1 LSFIN
6 RDGSFT
12 ADATFGLRRL
22 ALVAGVGVISRS
34 ELFPANPA
42 PWLVNHFR
50 RRVRGVTEAE
60 RITRASKSNLALAFA
75 ALPERRRRDMSTFY
89 AFCRIVDDIVD
100 EPAPRAEKE
109 AALAIWRQGVRAQ
122 APGESAL
129 AAPVREI
136 IARYKL
142 SVDHFIEIIAGM
154 EMDLDGA
161 SYATWEQLELYCHRV
176 ASVVGLVSL
185 GIFGAT
191 DPGAREYALKLG
203 LAFQLTN
210 ILRDV
215 GQDFANDGRIYLPQ
229 EDMMRFGVTR
239 EEIAS
244 GNRSEAFLALM
255 DFESV
260 RAQEFYRAALAA
272 RPSADRRAL
281 VAAEIMRA
289 VYSRLLEK
297 MRLDRWRVFDRRY
310 SLGKLTKLWL
320 VVRGRLGT
328 LG

>member
-1 LSFIN
+1 M
-6 RDGSFT
+6 
-12 ADATFGLRRL
+12 
-22 ALVAGVGVISRS
+22 
-34 ELFPANPA
+34 
-42 PWLVNHFR
+42 
-50 RRVRGVTEAE
+50 TEAE
-60 RITRASKSNLALAFA
+60 KITRASKSNLALAFA
-75 ALPERRRRDMSTFY
+75 ALPKERRRDMSTFY
-89 AFCRIVDDIVD
+89 AFCRLVDDIVD
-100 EPAPRAEKE
+100 EPAPRAEKV
-109 AALAIWRQGVRAQ
+109 AALATWRSAVRVET
-122 APGESAL
+122 PHESAL
-129 AAPVREI
+129 AAPVRDI
-136 IARYKL
+136 IARHKL
-142 SVDHFIEIIAGM
+142 SVDHFLKIIAGM

-185 GIFGAT
+185 GIFGADT
-191 DPGAREYALKLG
+191 LRSREYALKLG

-215 GQDFANDGRIYLPQ
+215 GQDFANEGRVYLPQ

-239 EEIAS
+239 EDLAA
-244 GNRSEAFLALM
+244 GRRSEAFLALM

-260 RAQEFYRAALAA
+260 RAEEFYRAALAA
-272 RPSADRRAL
+272 RPAADRRAL

-320 VVRGRLGT
+320 VLRGWLG
-328 LG
+328 LN

>member
-1 LSFIN
+1 
-6 RDGSFT
+6 
-12 ADATFGLRRL
+12 
-22 ALVAGVGVISRS
+22 
-34 ELFPANPA
+34 
-42 PWLVNHFR
+42 
-50 RRVRGVTEAE
+50 
-60 RITRASKSNLALAFA
+60 
-75 ALPERRRRDMSTFY
+75 
-89 AFCRIVDDIVD
+89 VDDIVD

-109 AALAIWRQGVRAQ
+109 AGLVTWRKAVRA
-122 APGESAL
+122 ATPGESPL
-129 AAPVREI
+129 AEPVRGLIERYALSVEDFDEI
-136 IARYKL
+136 IT
-142 SVDHFIEIIAGM
+142 GM

-185 GIFGAT
+185 GIFGAK
-191 DPGAREYALKLG
+191 DPGAREYALRLG

-239 EEIAS
+239 EDIAS
-244 GNRSEAFLALM
+244 GRRNEAFLALM

-260 RAQEFYRAALAA
+260 RADEFYRAALAA
-272 RPSADRRAL
+272 RPAADRKAL

-297 MRLDRWRVFDRRY
+297 MRLDRWQVFDRRY

-320 VVRGRLGT
+320 VLRGWLG
-328 LG
+328 LN

>member
-1 LSFIN
+1 
-6 RDGSFT
+6 
-12 ADATFGLRRL
+12 
-22 ALVAGVGVISRS
+22 
-34 ELFPANPA
+34 
-42 PWLVNHFR
+42 
-50 RRVRGVTEAE
+50 VTEAE
-60 RITRASKSNLALAFA
+60 HITRASKSNLALAFA
-75 ALPERRRRDMSTFY
+75 ALPRERRRDMSTFY
-89 AFCRIVDDIVD
+89 AFCRVVDDIVD
-100 EPAPRAEKE
+100 EPAPRDEKV
-109 AALAIWRQGVRAQ
+109 AALATWRSAVRAQ
-122 APGESAL
+122 TPGESAL

-136 IARYKL
+136 IARHSL
-142 SVDHFIEIIAGM
+142 DVEHFLEIIAGM

-185 GIFGAT
+185 GIFCA
-191 DPGAREYALKLG
+191 DVRRAREYALKLG

-215 GQDFANDGRIYLPQ
+215 GQDFANEGRVYLPQ
-229 EDMMRFGVTR
+229 EDMIRFGVTR
-239 EEIAS
+239 DDIAA
-244 GNRSEAFLALM
+244 GRRNEAFLALM

-260 RAQEFYRAALAA
+260 RADEFYRAALAA
-272 RPSADRRAL
+272 RPAEDRKAL

-320 VVRGRLGT
+320 VLRGWLGA

>member
-1 LSFIN
+1 
-6 RDGSFT
+6 
-12 ADATFGLRRL
+12 
-22 ALVAGVGVISRS
+22 
-34 ELFPANPA
+34 
-42 PWLVNHFR
+42 
-50 RRVRGVTEAE
+50 
-60 RITRASKSNLALAFA
+60 
-75 ALPERRRRDMSTFY
+75 
-89 AFCRIVDDIVD
+89 
-100 EPAPRAEKE
+100 
-109 AALAIWRQGVRAQ
+109 
-122 APGESAL
+122 
-129 AAPVREI
+129 
-136 IARYKL
+136 
-142 SVDHFIEIIAGM
+142 VDHFLEIIAGM

-185 GIFGAT
+185 GIFGAK

-215 GQDFANDGRIYLPQ
+215 GQDFANEGRIYLPQ

-239 EEIAS
+239 EDLAS
-244 GNRSEAFLALM
+244 GRRNEAFLALM

-260 RAQEFYRAALAA
+260 RADEFYRAAVAS
-272 RPSADRRAL
+272 RPASDRKAL

-297 MRLDRWRVFDRRY
+297 MRLDRWQVFDRRY

-320 VVRGRLGT
+320 VLRGWLG
-328 LG
+328 LN

>member
-1 LSFIN
+1 M
-6 RDGSFT
+6 
-12 ADATFGLRRL
+12 
-22 ALVAGVGVISRS
+22 
-34 ELFPANPA
+34 
-42 PWLVNHFR
+42 
-50 RRVRGVTEAE
+50 TEAE
-60 RITRASKSNLALAFA
+60 KITRASKSNLALAFA
-75 ALPERRRRDMSTFY
+75 ALPKERRRDMSTFY

-100 EPAPRAEKE
+100 EPAPREEKV
-109 AALAIWRQGVRAQ
+109 AALTTWSSAVRAQ
-122 APGESAL
+122 TPGESAL

-136 IARYKL
+136 IARHSL
-142 SVDHFIEIIAGM
+142 SVEHFLEIIAGM

-185 GIFGAT
+185 GIFGA
-191 DPGAREYALKLG
+191 DVQRAREYALKLG

-215 GQDFANDGRIYLPQ
+215 GQDLANEGRIYLPA

-239 EEIAS
+239 EDLAA
-244 GNRSEAFLALM
+244 GRRSEAFLALM

-260 RAQEFYRAALAA
+260 RADEFYRAALAA
-272 RPSADRRAL
+272 RPAEDRRAL

-310 SLGKLTKLWL
+310 SLGKLTKLWIVL
-320 VVRGRLGT
+320 RGRFGVLGD
-328 LG
+328 

>member
-1 LSFIN
+1 M
-6 RDGSFT
+6 T
-12 ADATFGLRRL
+12 DA
-22 ALVAGVGVISRS
+22 
-34 ELFPANPA
+34 EK
-42 PWLVNHFR
+42 
-50 RRVRGVTEAE
+50 
-60 RITRASKSNLALAFA
+60 ITRASKSNLALAFA
-75 ALPERRRRDMSTFY
+75 ALPRERRRDMSTFY

-109 AALAIWRQGVRAQ
+109 AGLATWRSAVRVGTA
-122 APGESAL
+122 GESAL
-129 AAPVREI
+129 AAPVREV
-136 IARYKL
+136 IARHTL
-142 SVDHFIEIIAGM
+142 SVDHFLEIIAGM

-161 SYATWEQLELYCHRV
+161 SYATWQDLGLYCHRV

-185 GIFGAT
+185 GIFGAE
-191 DPGAREYALKLG
+191 DAGAREYALKLG

-215 GQDFANDGRIYLPQ
+215 GQDFANEGRIYLPQ
-229 EDMMRFGVTR
+229 EDMARFGVTQKDL
-239 EEIAS
+239 AS

-260 RAQEFYRAALAA
+260 RASEFYRAALAA
-272 RPSADRRAL
+272 RPASDRKAL

-297 MRLDRWRVFDRRY
+297 MRLDRWQVFDRRY

-320 VVRGRLGT
+320 VLRGIVG
-328 LG
+328 